1 VGESGVGANGRR
13 RLRELGLAPGLMP
26 PGPLNAITDVAGVR
40 VGHVT
45 RLDGGG
51 GPFNTGVTAILPHE
65 GDLFGERVPAAFEV
79 LNGSGEVYGREF
91 VDEMGVLDSPIMLTG
106 SLNVARVADAVITET
121 IHSHPEVGEGDRF
134 VHPFVAECSDA
145 YFSDLGARPVGQT
158 ETVAA
163 WHDAT
168 GGAVPEGCVGAG
180 TGLVSYEFKAGIG
193 TASRRA
199 GIGGQE
205 YTIGVLVS
213 ANTGLREQ
221 LCIDGVPVGREL
233 DVPRPSWVVQG
244 SIVIIVATDAPLLP
258 RQLRR
263 LAKRGFLGLAR
274 TGATGH
280 NGSGD
285 FALAF
290 SIGNRLQLN
299 QPLNTVSELDNSV
312 VSPLFDATCEATEE
326 AIWNALCAAH
336 DFTGRNGNWAP
347 ALPLDDLLAVMRR
360 YGHVPK
366 L

>member
-1 VGESGVGANGRR
+1 VEESGVGLNGRR

-26 PGPLNAITDVAGVR
+26 PGPLNAITDVGGVR

-45 RLDGGG
+45 RLDGAE

-121 IHSHPEVGEGDRF
+121 IRSHPEVGEGDRF

-199 GIGGQE
+199 EIAEQE

-221 LCIDGVPVGREL
+221 LRIDGVPVGREL
-233 DVPRPSWVVQG
+233 DVARPSWVAQG
-244 SIVIIVATDAPLLP
+244 SIVIVVATDAPLLP

-263 LAKRGFLGLAR
+263 LAKRSFLGLAR
-274 TGATGH
+274 TGATGQ

-290 SIGNRLQLN
+290 SIGNRLQLDR
-299 QPLNTVSELDNSV
+299 PLNTVSELDSSV

-326 AIWNALCAAH
+326 AIWNALCTAH

-347 ALPLDDLLAVMRR
+347 ALPLDDLLAVMTR
-360 YGHVPK
+360 YGHMPK

>member
-1 VGESGVGANGRR
+1 VGQSDVAVNGRP
-13 RLRELGLAPGLMP
+13 RLRELGLAPGILP

-45 RLDGGG
+45 RRDGAD

-65 GDLFGERVPAAFEV
+65 GDLFGKRVPAAFEV

-91 VDEMGVLDSPIMLTG
+91 VDEMGILDSPIMLTG

-121 IHSHPEVGEGDRF
+121 IRLHPEVGTGDRF

-145 YFSDLGARPVGQT
+145 YFSDLGARPIGPS

-168 GGAVPEGCVGAG
+168 DGAVPEGCVGAG
-180 TGLVSYEFKAGIG
+180 TGLVSFEFKAGIG
-193 TASRRA
+193 SASRRA
-199 GIGGQE
+199 EIAEQE
-205 YTIGVLVS
+205 YAVGVLVS
-213 ANTGLREQ
+213 TNTGVREQ
-221 LCIDGVPVGREL
+221 LRIDGVPVGREL
-233 DVPRPSWVVQG
+233 DVARPSWVAQG
-244 SIVIIVATDAPLLP
+244 SIVIVVATDAPLLP

-274 TGATGH
+274 TGAMGH

-290 SIGNRLQLN
+290 STANRFQVDE
-299 QPLNTVSELDNSV
+299 PLNTHTELDNSV

-326 AIWNALCAAH
+326 AIWNALCAAY
-336 DFTGRNGNWAP
+336 DFSGRNGNWAP
-347 ALPLDDLLAVMRR
+347 ALPLDDLIAVLTR
-360 YGHVPK
+360 YGHMPK
-366 L
+366 P

>member
-1 VGESGVGANGRR
+1 LTGRR
-13 RLRELGLAPGLMP
+13 RLRDLGLAPGLMP

-45 RLDGGG
+45 RLDGAEGA
-51 GPFNTGVTAILPHE
+51 FNTGVTAIVPHE
-65 GDLFGERVPAAFEV
+65 GDLFGERVPAGFEV

-91 VDEMGVLDSPIMLTG
+91 VDEMGVLDSPILLTG

-121 IHSHPEVGEGDRF
+121 IRSHPEVGAGNRF

-145 YFSDLGARPVGQT
+145 YFSDLGARPIGEP

-163 WHDAT
+163 WHGAR

-199 GIGGQE
+199 EIAEHE

-213 ANTGLREQ
+213 TNTGLREQ
-221 LCIDGVPVGREL
+221 LRIDGVPVGRAL
-233 DVPRPSWVVQG
+233 DVARPSWVAQG
-244 SIVIIVATDAPLLP
+244 SIVIVVATDAPLLP

-263 LAKRGFLGLAR
+263 LAKRSFLGLAR

-290 SIGNRLQLN
+290 STGNRFELDR
-299 QPLNTVSELDNSV
+299 PLHTISELDSSV

-336 DFTGRNGNWAP
+336 ELTGRNGNWAP
-347 ALPLDDLLAVMRR
+347 ALPLDDLLAVMSR
-360 YGHVPK
+360 YGHRPK
-366 L
+366 T

>member
-1 VGESGVGANGRR
+1 
-13 RLRELGLAPGLMP
+13 MP
-26 PGPLNAITDVAGVR
+26 PGPLNAITDVVGVR

-45 RLDGGG
+45 RLDGAD
-51 GPFNTGVTAILPHE
+51 GPFNTGVTAIVPHE
-65 GDLFGERVPAAFEV
+65 GDLFGERVPAAFAV
-79 LNGSGEVYGREF
+79 MNGSGEVFGREF
-91 VDEMGVLDSPIMLTG
+91 IDEMGVLDSPIMLTG

-121 IHSHPEVGEGDRF
+121 IRSHPELGEGERF

-145 YFSDLGARPVGQT
+145 YFSDLGARPVGES

-163 WHDAT
+163 WHDASS
-168 GGAVPEGCVGAG
+168 GAVPEGCVGAG

-199 GIGGQE
+199 QIVEQE

-221 LCIDGVPVGREL
+221 LRIDGVPVGLEL
-233 DVPRPSWVVQG
+233 DVARPSWVAQG
-244 SIVIIVATDAPLLP
+244 SIVIVVATDAPLLP

-263 LAKRGFLGLAR
+263 LATRSFLGLAR
-274 TGATGH
+274 TGATGQ

-290 SIGNRLQLN
+290 STGNRFQLDR
-299 QPLNTVSELDNSV
+299 PLNTVNELDNSV
-312 VSPLFDATCEATEE
+312 VSPLFDAMCEATEE

-347 ALPLDDLLAVMRR
+347 ALPLDDLLAVMARCGR
-360 YGHVPK
+360 MPRP
-366 L
+366 

>member
-1 VGESGVGANGRR
+1 VGQSGVGLKGRP
-13 RLRELGLAPGLMP
+13 RLRELGLAPGLIP
-26 PGPLNAITDVAGVR
+26 PGPLNAITDVVGVR

-45 RLDGGG
+45 RLDGAD
-51 GPFNTGVTAILPHE
+51 GPVNTGVTAILPHA
-65 GDLFGERVPAAFEV
+65 GDLFGERVPAGFEV

-121 IHSHPEVGEGDRF
+121 IRSHPEVGKGDRF

-145 YFSDLGARPVGQT
+145 YFSDLGARPVGPT

-168 GGAVPEGCVGAG
+168 GGTVPEGCVGAG
-180 TGLVSYEFKAGIG
+180 AGLVSFEFKAGIG

-199 GIGGQE
+199 EIAGEE

-213 ANTGLREQ
+213 TNTGLREQ
-221 LCIDGVPVGREL
+221 LRIDGVPVGREL
-233 DVPRPSWVVQG
+233 DVPRPSWVAQG
-244 SIVIIVATDAPLLP
+244 SIVIVVATDAPLLP

-274 TGATGH
+274 TGATGQ

-290 SIGNRLQLN
+290 STANRLQLDE
-299 QPLNTVSELDNSV
+299 PLNTLTELDNNI

-326 AIWNALCAAH
+326 AIWNALCAAY
-336 DFTGRNGNWAP
+336 DFSGRNGNWAP
-347 ALPLDDLLAVMRR
+347 ALPLDDLLALLTR
-360 YGHVPK
+360 YGRMPK
-366 L
+366 P

>member
-1 VGESGVGANGRR
+1 MGESGVGLNGRR

-26 PGPLNAITDVAGVR
+26 PGPLNAITDVVGVR
-40 VGHVT
+40 VGQVT
-45 RLDGGG
+45 RLDGAD

-121 IHSHPEVGEGDRF
+121 IRSHPEIGKGDRF

-168 GGAVPEGCVGAG
+168 DGAVPEGCVGAG

-199 GIGGQE
+199 EIAEQE

-213 ANTGLREQ
+213 TNTGLREQ
-221 LCIDGVPVGREL
+221 LRIDGVPVGREL
-233 DVPRPSWVVQG
+233 DVARPSWVAQG

-263 LAKRGFLGLAR
+263 LAKRSFLGLAR
-274 TGATGH
+274 TGATGQ

-290 SIGNRLQLN
+290 STGNRLQLDG
-299 QPLNTVSELDNSV
+299 PLKVVSELDDRV

-336 DFTGRNGNWAP
+336 EFTGLNGNWAP
-347 ALPLDDLLAVMRR
+347 ALPLDDLLAVMTR
-360 YGHVPK
+360 YGHTPK